1 MELVNKTRMQ
11 AGWTLG
17 FEPDGRELLVVA
29 VKGTFVMP
37 FNDEKA
43 VLAEEQ
49 VPLTESDQFTGEPGF
64 SATLYESD
72 YAHRKPLCDVV
83 LNGSA
88 YAPGGRPTTKVRVCL
103 QVGEMK
109 KSFLVVSDRVWQKGW
124 FFGVKPSKPLPFIRL
139 PITYDRAFGGA
150 DKDEKKPD
158 KVATY
163 AKNPIGVGF
172 YPLAGKKALIGKALP
187 NTCEIGKGVTKRK
200 GKYEPMS
207 FGFIGR
213 NVPPRPSFAG
223 TYDQA
228 WLDTRAPFWPD
239 NFDYRYFQSA
249 SPDQQIPHPTG
260 GEWVALENLT
270 PPGITRFRLP
280 TMELTILV
288 LSYRGKEQE
297 ITPVI
302 DTVILEPDQQRFML
316 TWRVSL
322 PLRKNCFEVRQ
333 VVIGKT
339 LAEHRREISRATKK
353 HYASLN
359 DLVREKL
366 QRGQEVMA

>member
-1 MELVNKTRMQ
+1 MELVNKTTMQ

-29 VKGTFVMP
+29 VKGTFLMP
-37 FNDEKA
+37 INDEEA
-43 VLAEEQ
+43 VLAGEQ

-64 SATLYESD
+64 SATVYESD
-72 YAHRKPLCDVV
+72 YAHRKPLCDVI

-88 YAPGGRPTTKVRVCL
+88 YAPGGKPATKVRVSL
-103 QVGEMK
+103 QIGSMA
-109 KSFLVVSDRVWQKGW
+109 KSFDVVGDRVWRKGW
-124 FFGVKPSKPLPFIRL
+124 FFGARPSRSTPFTQL

-150 DKDEKKPD
+150 DKDVKKPD
-158 KVATY
+158 KVETY
-163 AKNPIGVGF
+163 TKNPIGVGF
-172 YPLAGKKALIGKALP
+172 YPLARKKALIGKPLP
-187 NTCEIGKGVTKRK
+187 NTCEIGKMVTKRK

-239 NFDYRYFQSA
+239 NFDYRYFQA
-249 SPDQQIPHPTG
+249 TSPDQQIPHPTG
-260 GEWVALENLT
+260 GERMVLENLT
-270 PPGITRFRLP
+270 PHGTTHFRLP
-280 TMELTILV
+280 TMELPILV
-288 LSYRGKEQE
+288 LPYRGKEQE

-302 DTVILEPDQQRFML
+302 DTVILEPDQQRIML

-333 VVIGKT
+333 VVVGKS
-339 LAEHRREISRATKK
+339 LAEHRREIRRATKK

-366 QRGQEVMA
+366 QRGQKVMA

>member
-1 MELVNKTRMQ
+1 MELVNQTKMQ

-17 FEPDGRELLVVA
+17 FEPDGRELLVVV

-37 FNDEKA
+37 FNDEEA

-49 VPLTESDQFTGEPGF
+49 VALTESDQFTGEPGF

-150 DKDEKKPD
+150 DKDERKPD

-163 AKNPIGVGF
+163 AKNPIGMGF
-172 YPLAGKKALIGKALP
+172 YPLAGKKALIGKPLP
-187 NTCEIGKGVTKRK
+187 NTCEIGKVVTKRK
-200 GKYEPMS
+200 GKYQPMS

-213 NVPPRPSFAG
+213 NVPPRPSFSG
-223 TYDQA
+223 TYDQT
-228 WLDTRAPFWPD
+228 WLDNRAPFWPA
-239 NFDYRYFQSA
+239 NFDYQYFQA
-249 SPDQQIPHPTG
+249 APPDQQIPYPAG
-260 GEWVALENLT
+260 GEQVTLENLT
-270 PPGITRFRLP
+270 PHGYTSFRLP
-280 TMELTILV
+280 TLELPILV
-288 LSYRGKEQE
+288 LPYRGKDQE
-297 ITPVI
+297 FTPVI
-302 DTVILEPDQQRFML
+302 DTILLEPDQQRFML

-333 VVIGKT
+333 VVVGKT
-339 LAEHRREISRATKK
+339 LVEHYRAASRATKK
-353 HYASLN
+353 HYTSL
-359 DLVREKL
+359 DVLVREKL
-366 QRGQEVMA
+366 YGEQKVIS